1 MRYDVIMFEDYNGKV
16 KLVTMSR
23 DVKEREVKTK
33 TNTQRGAK

>member
-1 MRYDVIMFEDYNGKV
+1 MKYDVITFEDYDGTKKIV
-16 KLVTMSR
+16 AMPR